1 MNFSFLSQAQST
13 EYTFNLGISFN
24 MNISKGKFVESYAKD
39 LYKKI
44 LVDCM
49 NKTNNLDEKIEK
61 VCFDNVLSSENQK
74 GLISY
79 IADGLYDCSKI
90 TLFYYREQ
98 DIISDR
104 ELTENIENQG
114 VKLDFS
120 ENYKNEVL
128 KIYIGMIYD
137 VLSNFATALNVSK
150 SLNYKIQDLRILID
164 KGTIKDVEKQSIKIV
179 EAIKKGESVAIDK
192 GDEISISSFDIAPA
206 KNAIEE
212 INKLIAGLIGL
223 PLSYVSGE
231 LSTVIASSSNNES
244 VAINRGIKNYW
255 TSIFAPCVSQI
266 FGKNISFQ
274 KDILTTLT
282 NSIQVLQFLEMTE
295 LIDEKQKKILVND
308 ILEIKNEK

>member
-1 MNFSFLSQAQST
+1 MKFGFLSQAQST
-13 EYTFNLGISFN
+13 EWSFALGIIFS
-24 MNISKGKFVESYAKD
+24 MDITKEKFVEAYTKD

-44 LVDCM
+44 LVDCA
-49 NKTNNLDEKIEK
+49 NKTVSLDEKIEK
-61 VCFDNVLSSENQK
+61 VLFDNVLASENQK

-90 TLFYYREQ
+90 TLFYYPKQ
-98 DIISDR
+98 DIISNT
-104 ELTENIENQG
+104 ELANDVKNKG
-114 VKLDFS
+114 VQLDFS
-120 ENYKNEVL
+120 NNYKNKVL
-128 KIYIGMIYD
+128 KVYIGMIFD
-137 VLSNFATALNVSK
+137 ILSNFSTALNISK
-150 SLNYKIQDLRILID
+150 SLNYKIQDLRTLID
-164 KGTIKDVEKQSIKIV
+164 KDTIKDVENQSRKII

-192 GDEISISSFDIAPA
+192 GDEVVLSSFDIAPA
-206 KNAIEE
+206 KQAIEE
-212 INKLIAGLIGL
+212 INKLIAGVMGL
-223 PLSYVSGE
+223 PISYINGE